1 MFKTGDFV
9 KVNERVG
16 VAIMSGADLPGDLGD
31 HVAVWF
37 GTVEHGVPDVWT
49 IPIEN
54 LEEGPTP
61 TLKH

>member
-1 MFKTGDFV
+1 
-9 KVNERVG
+9 
-16 VAIMSGADLPGDLGD
+16 MSGADLPGDLGD